1 MENSE
6 DEVMGSD
13 WDWEMHHAV
22 PWTPA
27 RIERMLGL
35 FADGGWRL
43 APRLHPL
50 CPEDGPEDGLREV
63 GRAELVIGLA
73 EARWGISLW
82 DAEEDSVFLHTSPT
96 SVRVNLSGGN
106 WREPRPE
113 ADGYRLRHR
122 GLTELWVELGE
133 RFDGLFGRVEDE
145 WSLEQVWSLLPDP
158 LGDDVPPPGQWPHRL
173 GWWTY
178 FNAERADLLPNPPAG
193 LRLTPSGAVLALL
206 DDPAAV
212 DALEFERI
220 HLGMLAR

>member
-1 MENSE
+1 
-6 DEVMGSD
+6 MGSD

-106 WREPRPE
+106 WREPGPRRT
-113 ADGYRLRHR
+113 GT
-122 GLTELWVELGE
+122 GCGTG
-133 RFDGLFGRVEDE
+133 G
-145 WSLEQVWSLLPDP
+145 
-158 LGDDVPPPGQWPHRL
+158 
-173 GWWTY
+173 
-178 FNAERADLLPNPPAG
+178 
-193 LRLTPSGAVLALL
+193 
-206 DDPAAV
+206 
-212 DALEFERI
+212 
-220 HLGMLAR
+220 